1 MALAYSFEL
10 YLLIVDMVVVRP
22 RIGYQLRGRTMATS
36 EEILKYYMQN
46 YLVVDFLGVL
56 VFGLSFIPVEN
67 IDYVRLLFLVKVISL
82 M

>member
-1 MALAYSFEL
+1 
-10 YLLIVDMVVVRP
+10 MVVVRP
-22 RIGYQLRGRTMATS
+22 RIGYQLRGRTMAKS

-46 YLVVDFLGVL
+46 YLAIDFLGVL
-56 VFGLSFIPVEN
+56 ALGLSFIRVNN

>member
-1 MALAYSFEL
+1 MAK
-10 YLLIVDMVVVRP
+10 
-22 RIGYQLRGRTMATS
+22 S

-46 YLVVDFLGVL
+46 YLAIDLLGVL
-56 VFGLSFIPVEN
+56 ALGLSFIRVNN

>member
-1 MALAYSFEL
+1 MAK
-10 YLLIVDMVVVRP
+10 
-22 RIGYQLRGRTMATS
+22 S

-46 YLVVDFLGVL
+46 YLAIDFLGVL
-56 VFGLSFIPVEN
+56 ALGLSFIRVKN